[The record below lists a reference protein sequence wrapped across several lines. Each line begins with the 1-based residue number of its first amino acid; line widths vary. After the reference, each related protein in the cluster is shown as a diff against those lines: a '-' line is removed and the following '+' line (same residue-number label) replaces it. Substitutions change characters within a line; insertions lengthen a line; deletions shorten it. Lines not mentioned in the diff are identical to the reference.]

1 MVKVE
6 GEPRATRN
14 TGSSSSSSM
23 SGQSA
28 RAPVAHLEQ
37 PPLIQCEHV
46 QRTVA
51 HKAIMLGCCHRKSMI
66 VEGTELHLKPSAN
79 PTVGPHQK
87 REGLPSCQQCLRR
100 DKCWPSLHPHHQL
113 NCAKPRSWVRG
124 QQGGHQGRWVIA
136 LGLNLHQF
144 SRFPTKASTP

>member
-14 TGSSSSSSM
+14 TGTVRHLPALPNR
-23 SGQSA
+23 QLRFSA

-37 PPLIQCEHV
+37 APLIQHEQV

-66 VEGTELHLKPSAN
+66 VERTELHLKPSAN
-79 PTVGPHQK
+79 PAPEYRGAAKLPTVPT
-87 REGLPSCQQCLRR
+87 
-100 DKCWPSLHPHHQL
+100 
-113 NCAKPRSWVRG
+113 PR
-124 QQGGHQGRWVIA
+124 
-136 LGLNLHQF
+136 
-144 SRFPTKASTP
+144 